1 MTIGYYVDD
10 GYVTSVPAMR
20 RAVLETVAK
29 LRRNGHTVLS
39 GYSPPAESLTYSFK
53 PNLFLP
59 RHFLTCHIIVQCQL
73 V

>member
-39 GYSPPAESLTYSFK
+39 GYSPPAES
-53 PNLFLP
+53 P
-59 RHFLTCHIIVQCQL
+59 I
-73 V
+73 